1 MVWYVTWYWYE
12 WGMVWVFHST
22 VWWYWYG
29 AHLPPWNGYPLGALN
44 QGIDV
49 PHRYPKMVTEV
60 MESTWNSPWNPCGMY
75 HSMSIPYGFHG
86 GDGIKK

>member
-1 MVWYVTWYWYE
+1 MRSNGMVWYGMVWYVTWYWYE

-49 PHRYPKMVTEV
+49 PHRQYFTLLHEFRRIPPD
-60 MESTWNSPWNPCGMY
+60 SHGMLE
-75 HSMSIPYGFHG
+75 FH
-86 GDGIKK
+86 